1 MLRFGR
7 IQCFPLT
14 FLSLAVNP
22 GADYAWTAVIFMR
35 GRVHG
40 RNVHRLKQ
48 RGHSTFAR
56 GGIRFVFKACVSFLR
71 RQTQTMLSL
80 KQVLYPGR
88 LRKSRRGKVSSVT
101 GLDERKLAKQR
112 AQQDKEVLR
121 INQPPLPDDMSK
133 QTLANS
139 NREIARHGHNR
150 NIHHRHSRFFSHVGN
165 ELGENGHDGI
175 TRCESGAAQGLF
187 RAQST
192 CLKVVPSSYV
202 SDSRFGGNPKS
213 PRVRVSR

>member
-121 INQPPLPDDMSK
+121 INQPPLPDDVSK

-139 NREIARHGHNR
+139 KNCP
-150 NIHHRHSRFFSHVGN
+150 SRTQQ
-165 ELGENGHDGI
+165 EY
-175 TRCESGAAQGLF
+175 
-187 RAQST
+187 
-192 CLKVVPSSYV
+192 PSPS
-202 SDSRFGGNPKS
+202 
-213 PRVRVSR
+213 